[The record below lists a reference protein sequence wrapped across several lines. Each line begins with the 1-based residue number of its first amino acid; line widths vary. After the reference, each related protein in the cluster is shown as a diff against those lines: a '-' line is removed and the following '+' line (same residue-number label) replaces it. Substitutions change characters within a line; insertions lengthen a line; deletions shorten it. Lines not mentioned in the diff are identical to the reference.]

1 MINFDFSLS
10 RGEEKTPFCGIK
22 QLFRIMKL
30 TALLLFIGFLHL
42 SATSRSQTISLNI
55 RSQSLGK
62 VFEAIEKQTN
72 LTVIYN
78 DRFVNPATQVSIQ
91 VTNRPL
97 AQTLESLLKPIS
109 LTYHLTRNTI
119 VITGAPAKENKQ
131 ATPSSLNLRQRTIS
145 GRVVDDQGKPL
156 TGATVSVKGTAVAVT
171 TDAQGNY
178 RINVPEN
185 GETLLFTLIGFEA
198 VEKPI
203 NNLSTLNIRLKTAIS
218 DLDEVVVI
226 GYGTQ
231 RKSDLTGSISS
242 VKVNEL
248 NSVTTTSVDG
258 LLNGVPGVNVIQN
271 SGEPGSGFSINI
283 RGASS
288 ISAGNNPLYV
298 IDGFPVDNA
307 PALGSG
313 SDPGFSGERSPRNP
327 LASINPRD
335 IESIEI
341 LKDASATAIYG
352 SRGANGV
359 ILITT
364 KSGQSGDVKISL
376 HASGAVQTPLSRL
389 DLLSATDYKDILN
402 QIVDAGGANEDERIG
417 DIANGGLGTDWQRE
431 VTNETAFMQNHSL
444 SFTGGTDR
452 SKYFL
457 SLNYVGQDGIVK
469 TTDFNRY
476 GVRLNL
482 DSKVSDRFKIGLN
495 ASTSYVR
502 NTFAPN
508 GFSTNETAGAL
519 YAAINFDPTLGI
531 RDADGIYTLSP
542 SLSID
547 NPLALIYG
555 TSSKS
560 ATSRILTTI
569 TGEYT
574 ILPELNFKMNI
585 GGDIVNEKRKN
596 YIGRLTKNGRDRGG
610 IGSNYQGERSSY
622 LVEGTFNYDKKFG
635 VHAINGV
642 LGGSFQR
649 FASSRIHVGANN
661 FPSDAT
667 QADNLSLGTRET
679 YDINNPSTG
688 NKLASLIGRVN
699 YMYNNIYSATVT
711 VRRDGSSRFGE
722 NNKYGTFPSAALAWK
737 VSEEE
742 FLKGST
748 LLNQLKVRTS
758 WGLTGNQEIGDFAYQ
773 STYNGGIPAIWDG
786 QLITTAAP
794 ARLPNR
800 DLKWEQTEQIDV
812 GLDFGLFH
820 GRLNGSIDYYQKTT
834 TDMLLNLPIPQST
847 GFANILTNIGKIQNK
862 GVDFTLSSTNIAREN
877 FKWTTDVS
885 MTTLNNKVI
894 DLGGLPQIFS
904 GGGFLHVEQI
914 GIIRP
919 GEPLNSFF
927 GWEVAGVWQQDDD
940 FSITKEKVQPGDLK
954 YVDQNGDG
962 YVNGDDRVNLG
973 NSFPS
978 FQWSLGNTFSYH
990 GFELYL
996 YLEGIEGAHMLNGN
1010 LIDSYFPIN
1019 FRRNKFAEPYLN
1031 RWTPENPSN
1040 EYPSFVNPL
1049 SQGRKTINS
1058 LTVQDASYIRLKNIR
1073 LSYNIPEKLTWL
1085 PAGQVYLS
1093 AENLFIITDYDGLDP
1108 SANPNNN
1115 PSLRLDFN
1123 TYPTARTFLLGFKF
1137 DF

>member
-1 MINFDFSLS
+1 MINYDFSLS
-10 RGEEKTPFCGIK
+10 GKEKILLCGIH

-30 TALLLFIGFLHL
+30 TSLLLFIGFLHL
-42 SATSRSQTISLNI
+42 SAASRSQTISLNI
-55 RSQSLGK
+55 KSQPIGK

-72 LTVIYN
+72 LTVVYN
-78 DRFVNPATQVSIQ
+78 DRFLNPFLPISIQ
-91 VTNRPL
+91 VKNKPL
-97 AQTLESLLKPIS
+97 TEALESMLKPVS
-109 LTYHLTRNTI
+109 LTYHITKNAI
-119 VITGAPAKENKQ
+119 VITETPTKENK
-131 ATPSSLNLRQRTIS
+131 RIS
-145 GRVVDDQGKPL
+145 APAIGVQQETVSGQVTDDQGKPL
-156 TGATVSVKGTAVAVT
+156 EGTTVSVRGTTIAVT
-171 TDAQGNY
+171 TNAEGRY
-178 RINVPEN
+178 RINVPAN
-185 GETLLFTLIGFEA
+185 GKALLFTLVGFEA
-198 VEKPI
+198 LEKPI
-203 NNLSTLNIRLKTAIS
+203 NNQHTIDASLKTSIS

-271 SGEPGSGFSINI
+271 SGEPGAGFSINI

-288 ISAGNNPLYV
+288 ISASNNPLYV
-298 IDGFPVDNA
+298 IDGFPVDNS

-313 SDPGFSGERSPRNP
+313 SDPGFSENRSPRNP

-364 KSGQSGDVKISL
+364 KSGQAGDVKVSL
-376 HASGAVQTPLSRL
+376 HASGAIQTPFSRL
-389 DLLSATDYKDILN
+389 NLLSATEYKEVLN
-402 QIVDAGGANEDERIG
+402 QLIDAGGASEEESIG
-417 DIANGGLGTDWQRE
+417 DIANGGLGTDWQEE
-431 VTNETAFMQNHSL
+431 VTNQAAIMQNHQL

-457 SLNYVGQDGIVK
+457 SLNYVDQDGIVK

-476 GVRLNL
+476 GLRLNL

-519 YAAINFDPTLGI
+519 YAAMNFDPTLGI
-531 RDADGIYTLSP
+531 KGADGNYALSP

-547 NPLALIYG
+547 NPMALLYG

-560 ATSRILTTI
+560 SSNRILTTI

-574 ILPELNFKMNI
+574 ILPELNFKINV

-596 YIGRLTKNGRDRGG
+596 YIGRLTKNGRNTGG

-622 LVEGTFNYDKKFG
+622 LAEGTFNYDKKFG
-635 VHAINGV
+635 LHAINGV

-649 FASSRIHVGANN
+649 FASSRTHISANG

-667 QADNLSLGTRET
+667 NADNLSLGIQET
-679 YDINNPSTG
+679 YVIDNPSTG
-688 NKLASLIGRVN
+688 NKLASLIGRIN
-699 YMYNNIYSATVT
+699 YMFDNTYSATVT

-722 NNKYGTFPSAALAWK
+722 NNRYGTFPSAALAWK
-737 VSEEE
+737 ISEEE
-742 FLKGST
+742 FLKGNR

-786 QLITTAAP
+786 QLVTTAAP
-794 ARLPNR
+794 ARLPNP

-812 GLDFGLFH
+812 GLDFGLFDN
-820 GRLNGSIDYYQKTT
+820 RINGSIDFYQKTT

-862 GVDFTLSSTNIAREN
+862 GVDITLSSTNISREN
-877 FKWTTDVS
+877 FRWTTDLS
-885 MTTLNNKVI
+885 MTTLKNKVI

-940 FSITKEKVQPGDLK
+940 YSFTKEKVQAGDLK

-973 NSFPS
+973 NSFPD
-978 FQWSLGNTFSYH
+978 FQWSLGNTISLH

-996 YLEGIEGAHMLNGN
+996 YLEGVEGAQMLNGN

-1040 EYPSFVNPL
+1040 VYPSFVSPL

-1058 LTVQDASYIRLKNIR
+1058 LTVQDASYIRLKNVRI
-1073 LSYNIPEKLTWL
+1073 SYNIPDRVSWL
-1085 PAGQVYLS
+1085 PSGQVYLS
-1093 AENLFIITDYDGLDP
+1093 AENLFVITDYDGLDP
-1108 SANPNNN
+1108 SINPNNN

-1123 TYPTARTFLLGFKF
+1123 SYPTARTFLLGFRF

>member
-1 MINFDFSLS
+1 MINYDFSPL
-10 RGEEKTPFCGIK
+10 GEEKVPFCGIY
-22 QLFRIMKL
+22 QLIRIMKL
-30 TALLLFIGFLHL
+30 TSLLLFIGFLHL
-42 SATSRSQTISLNI
+42 SAASRSQTVSLNI
-55 RSQSLGK
+55 KSQPIEK
-62 VFEAIEKQTN
+62 VFEAIEKQTK

-78 DRFVNPATQVSIQ
+78 DSFVNPTA
-91 VTNRPL
+91 
-97 AQTLESLLKPIS
+97 PIS
-109 LTYHLTRNTI
+109 LNVNNKPLTEVLELFLHPISLSYHITKNTI
-119 VITGAPAKENKQ
+119 VITKAARDKKGGSFEIPEEQ
-131 ATPSSLNLRQRTIS
+131 QRKLM
-145 GRVVDDQGKPL
+145 GRVTDNQGNGL
-156 TGATVSVKGTAVAVT
+156 EGVTVSVKGTTIAT
-171 TDAQGNY
+171 TTNTAGNY
-178 RINVPEN
+178 QINIPKN
-185 GETLLFTLIGFEA
+185 GHILVFSLIGFEPS
-198 VEKPI
+198 EKTVSDQ
-203 NNLSTLNIRLKTAIS
+203 STLDVILQTSVS

-248 NSVTTTSVDG
+248 NSVTNTSVDG

-271 SGEPGSGFSINI
+271 TGEPGAGFSINI

-298 IDGFPVDNA
+298 IDGFPVDNS

-313 SDPGFSGERSPRNP
+313 DDPGFSGNRSPRNP

-341 LKDASATAIYG
+341 LKDASAAAIYG

-364 KSGQSGDVKISL
+364 KSGQSGDVKVSL
-376 HASGAVQTPLSRL
+376 HASAAVQTPFNRL
-389 DLLSATDYKDILN
+389 DLLSAPDYKRVLN
-402 QIVDAGGANEDERIG
+402 QLIDAGGAGEEERIG
-417 DIANGGLGTDWQRE
+417 DIANDGIGTDWQRE
-431 VTNETAFMQNHSL
+431 VTNRAAIMQNHQL

-457 SLNYVGQDGIVK
+457 SLNYVDQDGIVK
-469 TTDFNRY
+469 STDFDRY
-476 GVRLNL
+476 GIRLNL
-482 DSKVSDRFKIGLN
+482 DSKVSDRLKIGLN
-495 ASTSYVR
+495 ASASYVR

-519 YAAINFDPTLGI
+519 YSAINFDPTVGI
-531 RDADGIYTLSP
+531 KDAEGNYYLSP
-542 SLSID
+542 TLSID
-547 NPLALIYG
+547 NPLALING

-560 ATSRILTTI
+560 ASSRILTTL

-574 ILPELNFKMNI
+574 ILPELKFKINV

-596 YIGRLTKNGRDRGG
+596 YIGRLTINGRNTGG

-622 LVEGTFNYDKKFG
+622 LGEGTFNYDKKFG
-635 VHAINGV
+635 LHAINAV
-642 LGGSFQR
+642 LGGSYQR
-649 FASSRIHVGANN
+649 FSSNRIHVTANN

-667 QADNLSLGTRET
+667 KADNLSLGSQET
-679 YDINNPSTG
+679 YLIDNPSTA

-699 YMYNNIYSATVT
+699 YMFNNIYSATFT

-722 NNKYGTFPSAALAWK
+722 RNKYGTFPSAALAWK
-737 VSEEE
+737 ISEES
-742 FLKGST
+742 FLKENRVLS
-748 LLNQLKVRTS
+748 QLKVRTS

-773 STYNGGIPAIWDG
+773 STYNGGLPAIWDD
-786 QLITTAAP
+786 QLTTTAAP
-794 ARLPNR
+794 ARLPNP
-800 DLKWEQTEQIDV
+800 DLKWEQTEQIDL
-812 GLDFGLFH
+812 GLDFGFFEN
-820 GRLNGSIDYYQKTT
+820 RINGSIDFYQKTT

-847 GFANILTNIGKIQNK
+847 GFATILTNIGKIQNK
-862 GVDFTLSSTNIAREN
+862 GIDFTLSTTNIAKEN
-877 FKWTTDVS
+877 FRWTTDLS
-885 MTTLNNKVI
+885 MTTLKNKVI

-919 GEPLNSFF
+919 GDPLNSFF
-927 GWEVAGVWQQDDD
+927 GWEIDGIWQQEDD
-940 FSITKEKVQPGDLK
+940 FSVTRENVHPGDLK

-962 YVNGDDRVNLG
+962 YVNGEDRVNLG
-973 NSFPS
+973 NSFPD
-978 FQWSLGNTFSYH
+978 FQWSLGNTLSYR

-996 YLEGIEGAHMLNGN
+996 YLEGVQGAQMLNGN

-1040 EYPSFVNPL
+1040 IYPSFVNPL
-1049 SQGRKTINS
+1049 SQGRKTVNS
-1058 LTVQDASYIRLKNIR
+1058 LTVQDASYIRLKNVR
-1073 LSYNIPEKLTWL
+1073 FSYNIPKQVKWL
-1085 PAGQVYLS
+1085 PTGQVYVS
-1093 AENLFIITDYDGLDP
+1093 AENLFVITDYDGIDP
-1108 SANPNNN
+1108 SINPNNN

-1123 TYPTARTFLLGFKF
+1123 SYPTARTFLLGMRF

>member
-1 MINFDFSLS
+1 MINYDFSLL
-10 RGEEKTPFCGIK
+10 GKEKVPLCGITK
-22 QLFRIMKL
+22 LFRIMKL
-30 TALLLFIGFLHL
+30 TSLLLLIGFLHL
-42 SATSRSQTISLNI
+42 SAASRSQTISLNI
-55 RSQSLGK
+55 KSKPLGTA
-62 VFEAIEKQTN
+62 FEAIEKQTN
-72 LTVIYN
+72 LTVVYN
-78 DRFVNPATQVSIQ
+78 DRFLNPSIPISIHIE
-91 VTNRPL
+91 NKPL
-97 AQTLESLLKPIS
+97 PQALESLLKPVS
-109 LTYHLTRNTI
+109 LTYHITKNTI
-119 VITGAPAKENKQ
+119 VITEAPPKDPKRMAP
-131 ATPSSLNLRQRTIS
+131 PSFEAQQETVS
-145 GRVVDDQGKPL
+145 GRVVDDQGNPL
-156 TGATVSVKGTAVAVT
+156 EGATISVKGTAVAVT
-171 TDAQGNY
+171 TNGAGNY
-178 RINVPEN
+178 QIKVPEN
-185 GETLLFTLIGFEA
+185 GKALVFTLIGFEA
-198 VEKPI
+198 AEKLI
-203 NNLSTLNIRLKTAIS
+203 NNESTIDVSLKASIS

-271 SGEPGSGFSINI
+271 SGEPGAGFSINI

-298 IDGFPVDNA
+298 IDGFPVDNS

-313 SDPGFSGERSPRNP
+313 GDPGFSENRSPRNP

-341 LKDASATAIYG
+341 LKDASAAAIYG

-364 KSGQSGDVKISL
+364 KSGQSGDVKVSL
-376 HASGAVQTPLSRL
+376 HASGAIQTPFNRL
-389 DLLSATDYKDILN
+389 NLLSASEYKQVLN
-402 QIVDAGGANEDERIG
+402 QLIDAGGASEEERIG
-417 DIANGGLGTDWQRE
+417 DIANGGSGTDWQRS
-431 VTNETAFMQNHSL
+431 VTNQAAVMQNHQL

-457 SLNYVGQDGIVK
+457 SLNYVDQDGVVK

-476 GVRLNL
+476 GLRLNL
-482 DSKVSDRFKIGLN
+482 DSKISDRFKVGLN
-495 ASTSYVR
+495 ASASYVR

-519 YAAINFDPTLGI
+519 YSAINFDPTVDI
-531 RDADGIYTLSP
+531 KDANGRYYLSP
-542 SLSID
+542 TLSID

-560 ATSRILTTI
+560 ASNRILTTI

-574 ILPELNFKMNI
+574 LMPELNFKVNI
-585 GGDIVNEKRKN
+585 GGDIVNEKRTN
-596 YIGRLTKNGRDRGG
+596 YISRLTKNGQNTGG

-622 LVEGTFNYDKKFG
+622 LAEGTFNYDKKFG
-635 VHAINGV
+635 LHAISGV

-649 FASSRIHVGANN
+649 FASSRIHISANN

-667 QADNLSLGTRET
+667 NADNLSLGSQET
-679 YDINNPSTG
+679 YIIDNPSTA
-688 NKLASLIGRVN
+688 NKLASLIGRIN
-699 YMYNNIYSATVT
+699 YMFDNTYSATVT

-722 NNKYGTFPSAALAWK
+722 KNKYGTFPSAALAWK
-737 VSEEE
+737 VSEED
-742 FLKGST
+742 FLKGNR
-748 LLNQLKVRTS
+748 LLSQLKVRTS

-773 STYNGGIPAIWDG
+773 STYNGGIPAIWDD
-786 QLITTAAP
+786 QLVTTAAP
-794 ARLPNR
+794 ARLPNP
-800 DLKWEQTEQIDV
+800 DLKWEQTEQIDI
-812 GLDFGLFH
+812 GLDFGLFDN
-820 GRLNGSIDYYQKTT
+820 RINGGIDFYQKTT

-847 GFANILTNIGKIQNK
+847 GFANVLTNIGKIQNK
-862 GVDFTLSSTNIAREN
+862 GIDISLSSTNISKEN
-877 FKWTTDVS
+877 FRWTTDLT
-885 MTTLNNKVI
+885 MTTLKNKVI

-927 GWEVAGVWQQDDD
+927 GWEVGGVWQQHDD
-940 FSITKEKVQPGDLK
+940 FSVTKENVQPGDLK

-962 YVNGDDRVNLG
+962 FVNGDDRVNLG
-973 NSFPS
+973 NSFPD
-978 FQWSLGNTFSYH
+978 FQWSLGNTISFH

-996 YLEGIEGAHMLNGN
+996 YLEGVQGAQMLNGN

-1040 EYPSFVNPL
+1040 TYPSFVSPL
-1049 SQGRKTINS
+1049 SQGRKTVNS
-1058 LTVQDASYIRLKNIR
+1058 LTVQDASYVRLKNIR
-1073 LSYNIPEKLTWL
+1073 ISYTIPNQVSWL
-1085 PAGQVYLS
+1085 PSGQVYLS
-1093 AENLFIITDYDGLDP
+1093 AENVFVITDYDGLDP
-1108 SANPNNN
+1108 SINPNNN

-1123 TYPTARTFLLGFKF
+1123 SYPTARTFLLGFRF